1 MLKAAQI
8 LGSTRIEVSQ
18 ALSQGLYPFDGREE
32 EKPWERGLQFPSFHG
47 FFDDLSSEYVRMLNL
62 NTWDTGTKI
71 RQPVNSGGFSPGRCT
86 ITIHVEIS
94 LNIELIFI
102 LERDTVCN
110 SSSVSETVLF
120 NCHVF
125 HNQREQQQQKK
136 TKQTNKQLKT
146 LTPLSDQTERF

>member
-1 MLKAAQI
+1 M
-8 LGSTRIEVSQ
+8 
-18 ALSQGLYPFDGREE
+18 
-32 EKPWERGLQFPSFHG
+32 
-47 FFDDLSSEYVRMLNL
+47 RMLNL

-102 LERDTVCN
+102 LARDTICN
-110 SSSVSETVLF
+110 SSSVSENVFF

-125 HNQREQQQQKK
+125 HNQREQQQQQKNK
-136 TKQTNKQLKT
+136 TNKQTAKDVNT
-146 LTPLSDQTERF
+146 FE

>member
-102 LERDTVCN
+102 LERDTICIF
-110 SSSVSETVLF
+110 SVG
-120 NCHVF
+120 NCAF
-125 HNQREQQQQKK
+125 QLSCFSQPKRTTTTKK